1 MINKET
7 TKELA
12 KFLSSELPDVKLS
25 KILEL
30 ISKFNGYKDWN
41 TFQAIA
47 NISNYNNTDP
57 KWTEAEYV
65 HIDNGGYSFAYNES
79 RKLLYVNTNFYGY
92 SDNNHYFFLS
102 KNDIKDLIHDI
113 KKVND
118 FYKSVD
124 DFNEENFVIKHPEGK
139 WVIDA
144 FNITLFS
151 SLTDVSLM
159 RSTPNKSKKI
169 INILETYL

>member
-12 KFLSSELPDVKLS
+12 KFLSSELPDVKSS

-47 NISNYNNTDP
+47 NISNYDKTDP

-65 HIDNGGYSFAYNES
+65 HIDNGGYGFAYNES

-92 SDNNHYFFLS
+92 SDNSHYFFLS

-113 KKVND
+113 KLVKD
-118 FYKSVD
+118 FYLVADEFAEDNLVMNNKQ
-124 DFNEENFVIKHPEGK
+124 NK

-144 FNITLFS
+144 FSINLFS
-151 SLTDVSLM
+151 SMSDVSLM
-159 RSTPNKSKKI
+159 FSEAKQI
-169 INILETYL
+169 INILEEYL